1 MLPRGGQ
8 TGSRTAAAPEGDAD
22 WVMQRAQ
29 LFEFH
34 DLEWFPVA
42 VRDVLTDFMSW
53 FATSFRVFRPIV
65 PILRDAVRC
74 AGADRIVDLCSGSG
88 GPSLAICR
96 ELSKT
101 AGDAL
106 PITLTDKFPNL
117 EGFRRAAAA
126 SKSALT
132 YLERPVDATAVP
144 DELHG
149 FRTLYTSFH
158 HFAPPAAR
166 AILRD
171 AVRKREGIG
180 IFEYTERNFWIWGLP
195 LLLTPLFAMLMMP
208 FVRPFKASHLL
219 WTYLLPV
226 VPLVS
231 AWDGVVSCLRTY
243 SPSELLALAA
253 ESDGGKYE
261 WRSGRV
267 RAFGAC
273 RVTYLVGWPRGT
285 SNE

>member
-1 MLPRGGQ
+1 MLPRGWQ
-8 TGSRTAAAPEGDAD
+8 RESCAAAAPGGGCLA
-22 WVMQRAQ
+22 MQRAQ

-34 DLEWFPVA
+34 DLEWFPISA
-42 VRDVLTDFMSW
+42 RDALTDFMSW

-65 PILRDAVRC
+65 PVLRDAVRC
-74 AGADRIVDLCSGSG
+74 AGTDRIVDLCSGGG
-88 GPSLAICR
+88 GPSLAVCG
-96 ELSKT
+96 EMSK
-101 AGDAL
+101 AGEHAL
-106 PITLTDKFPNL
+106 PITLTDKFPNI

-126 SKSALT
+126 SEGALT
-132 YLERPVDATAVP
+132 CVERPVDATAVP
-144 DELHG
+144 EELHG

-171 AVRKREGIG
+171 AVQKREGIG

-195 LLLTPLFAMLMMP
+195 LLLTPLFVMLMMP
-208 FVRPFKASHLL
+208 FVRPFKVSHLL
-219 WTYLLPV
+219 WTYL
-226 VPLVS
+226 VPLAPMTG

-243 SPSELLALAA
+243 SPAELLALAG
-253 ESDGGKYE
+253 EVDGGEYK

-273 RVTYLVGWPRGT
+273 RVTYLVGWPRGA
-285 SNE
+285 SSE

>member
-1 MLPRGGQ
+1 
-8 TGSRTAAAPEGDAD
+8 
-22 WVMQRAQ
+22 MQRAQ

-42 VRDVLTDFMSW
+42 VRDALTDFMSW

-74 AGADRIVDLCSGSG
+74 AGADRIV
-88 GPSLAICR
+88 
-96 ELSKT
+96 
-101 AGDAL
+101 
-106 PITLTDKFPNL
+106 
-117 EGFRRAAAA
+117 
-126 SKSALT
+126 
-132 YLERPVDATAVP
+132 
-144 DELHG
+144 
-149 FRTLYTSFH
+149 
-158 HFAPPAAR
+158 
-166 AILRD
+166 
-171 AVRKREGIG
+171 
-180 IFEYTERNFWIWGLP
+180 EYTERNFWIWGLP

-219 WTYLLPV
+219 WTYLFPM

-273 RVTYLVGWPRGT
+273 RVTYLVGWPRGA
-285 SNE
+285 SNESGRAGSSVTIFSRD